1 MAKVL
6 LKSRDQN
13 FRIFTQILN
22 ILNKPISKN
31 IQSSSNSEKL
41 QYMTSYLIIEKT
53 QIMKFPNLVEQ
64 TVLLTIRHALIY
76 YLPLIA
82 GNDS

>member
-1 MAKVL
+1 MP
-6 LKSRDQN
+6 RDQN
-13 FRIFTQILN
+13 FLIFNQILK
-22 ILNKPISKN
+22 IVNKSISEK

-64 TVLLTIRHALIY
+64 TVLLTKDL
-76 YLPLIA
+76 L
-82 GNDS
+82 